1 MANNLNV
8 DKSQI
13 LDHDTKDSL
22 AVRLALG
29 ETNIIKETKQFLE
42 NEGTSMEAL
51 KGHYN
56 KDIERSENILIVKN
70 ISTSTQIEELRSL
83 FGKFGSLGRVC
94 NHVLIYIINIYD
106 LL

>member
-13 LDHDTKDSL
+13 LDHESKDSL

-42 NEGTSMEAL
+42 QEGISLEAL

-56 KDIERSENILIVKN
+56 KNIERSENTIIVKN
-70 ISTSTQIEELRSL
+70 ISPSTQIEELKSL
-83 FGKFGSLGRVC
+83 FGKYGSLGRV
-94 NHVLIYIINIYD
+94 
-106 LL
+106 